1 MGGVHSLFLAVWT
14 SSLSFGILL
23 GLIGCLLLLLVWLD
37 STLSSAVT
45 LLSRGVA
52 CALEDGDWSVL
63 CCSCCGCGEVE
74 SSSLTVTVIHS
85 GEAVF
90 RV

>member
-1 MGGVHSLFLAVWT
+1 MGGVHNMLLCAVWT

-45 LLSRGVA
+45 F
-52 CALEDGDWSVL
+52 
-63 CCSCCGCGEVE
+63 
-74 SSSLTVTVIHS
+74 TT
-85 GEAVF
+85 
-90 RV
+90 